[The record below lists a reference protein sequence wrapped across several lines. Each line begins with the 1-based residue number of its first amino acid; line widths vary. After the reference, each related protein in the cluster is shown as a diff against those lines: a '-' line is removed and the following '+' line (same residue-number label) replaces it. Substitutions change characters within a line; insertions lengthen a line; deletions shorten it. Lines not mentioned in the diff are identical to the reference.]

1 MTLEEIQNQ
10 IEIEKAKLEELQKLK
25 TKVEKERTKNLAL
38 KQEDD
43 EKEDLLEKCA
53 KLLNNGINQ

>member
-1 MTLEEIQNQ
+1 MTIEEIQNQ

-25 TKVEKERTKNLAL
+25 TKVAEERAKNLAL

-43 EKEDLLEKCA
+43 EKEDLLEKWA

>member
-1 MTLEEIQNQ
+1 MTIEEIQNQ

-25 TKVEKERTKNLAL
+25 TKVAEERAKNIAL
-38 KQEDD
+38 KQEND
-43 EKEDLLEKCA
+43 EKEDLLEKWA

>member
-1 MTLEEIQNQ
+1 MTIEEIQNQ

-38 KQEDD
+38 KQEND
-43 EKEDLLEKCA
+43 EKEDLLEKWA

>member
-1 MTLEEIQNQ
+1 MTIEEIQNQ

-25 TKVEKERTKNLAL
+25 TKVEKEITKNLAL
-38 KQEDD
+38 KQEND
-43 EKEDLLEKCA
+43 EKEDLLEKWA

>member
-1 MTLEEIQNQ
+1 MTIEEIQKQ

-25 TKVEKERTKNLAL
+25 TKVAEERAKNLAL

>member
-1 MTLEEIQNQ
+1 MTIEEIQKQ

-25 TKVEKERTKNLAL
+25 TKVAEERAKNLAL
-38 KQEDD
+38 KQEND

>member
-25 TKVEKERTKNLAL
+25 TKVAEERAKNLAL
-38 KQEDD
+38 KQEND
-43 EKEDLLEKCA
+43 EKEDLLEKWA